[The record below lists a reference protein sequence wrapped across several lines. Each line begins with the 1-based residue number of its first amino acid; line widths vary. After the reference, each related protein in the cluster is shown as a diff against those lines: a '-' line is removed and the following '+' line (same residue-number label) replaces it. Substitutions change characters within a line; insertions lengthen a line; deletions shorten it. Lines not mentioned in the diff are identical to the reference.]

1 MFEIERDADPRRDA
15 LYVTSAEGR
24 FVVAGDGRVLCLTVR
39 EARRLVEVLMTET
52 MRINLFAE
60 QEEHE
65 E

>member
-15 LYVTSAEGR
+15 LYVTNTEGR
-24 FVVAGDGRVLCLTVR
+24 FVVAGDGHVLCLTVS
-39 EARRLVEVLMTET
+39 EARKLVEVLMTET